1 MDTLHGTLPG
11 NTFRAGRDTPDRHGV
26 PPAKD
31 VSGDGGGIGGLSVW
45 ETMQTMMS
53 DAIEISAAVC
63 RGFGAPLSLETLRL
77 APPEGSEIRVRVRAS
92 SICHSDITYMDGGWG
107 GEDTLPAV
115 FGHELAGM
123 VTDLGPSV
131 PPGSIG
137 IGDRVLVSLLRSCGR
152 CERCEAGSPAQCTA
166 AFAIDSAPRL
176 TDEQGLPVLAGLRV
190 GGFAESVVVDV
201 SQAVTIPADVADEA
215 ACLVSCGVMTGFG
228 AAINTANVRVGDAVA
243 VVGCGGV
250 GLNCV
255 QGAALAG
262 ALPLVTIDVSDDKL
276 AQARAFGATDAVN
289 AANQDFATRALALTG
304 GRGFDVVM
312 TAVGNARAIERALPL
327 LARNGAL
334 VVVGMPPYDERVSL
348 NATDLSHF
356 GQRILGCKMGDAR
369 LRVDA
374 PKLFRLYRSGRLR
387 LDELIASRRPLAEIN
402 EAIAQARRS
411 QGLRHVIVFPG

>member
-1 MDTLHGTLPG
+1 MT
-11 NTFRAGRDTPDRHGV
+11 
-26 PPAKD
+26 
-31 VSGDGGGIGGLSVW
+31 
-45 ETMQTMMS
+45 S
-53 DAIEISAAVC
+53 DAIEIRAAVC
-63 RGFGAPLSLETLRL
+63 RGFGAPLAVETLRL

-107 GEDTLPAV
+107 GEDMLPAV
-115 FGHELAGM
+115 FGHELAGV

-131 PPGSIG
+131 PPGSIVV
-137 IGDRVLVSLLRSCGR
+137 DNRVLVSLLRSCGR

-166 AFAIDSAPRL
+166 EFAIDSAPRL
-176 TDEQGLPVLAGLRV
+176 TDGEGRPVRAGLRV

-201 SQAVTIPADVADEA
+201 SQAVTILAEIVDEA

-228 AAINTANVRVGDAVA
+228 AAINTANVRAGDSVA
-243 VVGCGGV
+243 VIGCGGV

-262 ALPLVTIDVSDDKL
+262 AMPLVAIDVSGDKL
-276 AQARAFGATDAVN
+276 AQARTLGATEAIG
-289 AANQDFATRALALTG
+289 AADGDMVAQARALTD

-348 NATDLSHF
+348 NATDLAHF

-369 LRVDA
+369 LRVDV
-374 PKLFRLYRSGRLR
+374 PKLFRLYRSGRLK

-411 QGLRHVIVFPG
+411 QGLRHLIVFPD